1 MNAPLNNAIL
11 LPQAL
16 DYHQVAAMVPYGSP
30 WLLIDR
36 VLRWDDRSIVV
47 QKALSGSDSNMSA
60 HLKTGPSI
68 APGVLQIEFVGQA
81 IMVLVTLL
89 SMKAQRHDA
98 LTAVT
103 GAPLLARCKAQFHSP
118 AYIGEVITAE
128 ARIEGILDGKT
139 AFEGVVKAGERM
151 VSTISGIGAQVTSPL
166 ASTAA

>member
-1 MNAPLNNAIL
+1 MNAPLNTAL
-11 LPQAL
+11 LAPQSL
-16 DYHQVAAMVPYGSP
+16 DYHQVAALVPYGAP

-36 VLRWDDRSIVV
+36 VLRWDDQSIVV

-89 SMKAQRHDA
+89 NMKAQRRDLVA
-98 LTAVT
+98 

-118 AYIGEVITAE
+118 AYIGEVITAS
-128 ARIEGILDGKT
+128 ARIEAILDGKT
-139 AFEGVVKAGERM
+139 AFEGVVKAGDRM
-151 VSTISGIGAQVTSPL
+151 VSTISGIGAQVTAPL
-166 ASTAA
+166 ASTSA